1 MAALLTNANSSTTP
15 GSTAGNGDAQII
27 VSGTFGGATVRIELE
42 TDGLRKAVVR
52 QFITD
57 GGTVVSAK
65 TGTTITAS
73 IIGGDNTTSID
84 VSVL

>member
-1 MAALLTNANSSTTP
+1 MAAILTNANSATTP
-15 GSTAGNGDAQII
+15 ATVAGSGDEQII

-42 TDGLRKAVVR
+42 ADSLNKAVVK
-52 QFITD
+52 QFLED
-57 GGTVVSAK
+57 GGIVVTAK